1 MKIITFYLPQFH
13 TIPEND
19 EWWGEGFTEW
29 VNMKKAQPLYE
40 GHYQPRVPL
49 NNNYYDLSDPETMRW
64 QVSLA
69 NKYGVYGW
77 CLYHY
82 WFNGKLLLEKPVEN
96 LLRDKSLNIHY
107 CLSWANEPWTN
118 GWVAEKAKVL
128 IAQRYG
134 REKEWKEHFDYLL
147 PFFKDERYIRVDGKP
162 LFVLYKTDIIPDMNE
177 MLDYYQKLAKDAGLK
192 GICFAY
198 QALYQNHPT
207 MPDDSRFDLNI
218 HYEPPYAVRDLTHQ
232 KHSFARSVKRKVECF
247 LNMHT
252 KINIERLSLTQGLK
266 FFDYDKVWEAI
277 LNRKPL
283 SDKCVPGA
291 YVDWDNTPRRPTR
304 GSIHKG
310 ASPEKFK
317 KYLSRQIRR
326 ARDVYHKDMIF
337 MFAWNEWAEG
347 GYIEPDEKFKYGYL
361 EAIKEALEENNE
373 L

>member
-147 PFFKDERYIRVDGKP
+147 PFF
-162 LFVLYKTDIIPDMNE
+162 TS
-177 MLDYYQKLAKDAGLK
+177 
-192 GICFAY
+192 
-198 QALYQNHPT
+198 T
-207 MPDDSRFDLNI
+207 
-218 HYEPPYAVRDLTHQ
+218 PPGD
-232 KHSFARSVKRKVECF
+232 
-247 LNMHT
+247 
-252 KINIERLSLTQGLK
+252 
-266 FFDYDKVWEAI
+266 
-277 LNRKPL
+277 
-283 SDKCVPGA
+283 
-291 YVDWDNTPRRPTR
+291 
-304 GSIHKG
+304 
-310 ASPEKFK
+310 
-317 KYLSRQIRR
+317 
-326 ARDVYHKDMIF
+326 
-337 MFAWNEWAEG
+337 
-347 GYIEPDEKFKYGYL
+347 
-361 EAIKEALEENNE
+361 
-373 L
+373 